1 MVPKSDGSRCV
12 ALQEYKIEGNL
23 KNAIRKWERFHLNF
37 RIDFKK
43 VPIAPILTAV
53 IGILK

>member
-1 MVPKSDGSRCV
+1 MVLKSDGSRCV